1 MPRSRSKYGKAL
13 QAVNNR
19 DVNSLSWELL
29 KLALKEMEAGGSPEM
44 GKTVILELLKNITQ
58 QTKGKMKLPGGGD
71 ASALEGWLAGKG
83 GDE

>member
-13 QAVNNR
+13 QAINQR
-19 DVNSLSWELL
+19 DINSLSWELL
-29 KLALKEMEAGGSPEM
+29 KLAIKEMEAGGSPEM

-71 ASALEGWLAGKG
+71 TTVLDGWLSSKG